1 MVKLGSNNYFFLKE
15 DVISKFIVNYTYYTC
30 NFKILLSN
38 LHVNQNF
45 WDLQKISKSV
55 KLEITCHKKYEDTS
69 ITQSFRVCNW
79 LSYVTFKCFI

>member
-1 MVKLGSNNYFFLKE
+1 MVKLWSNNYFFLKE
-15 DVISKFIVNYTYYTC
+15 DVISKFIVIYTYYTC

-55 KLEITCHKKYEDTS
+55 KLEIGNMSQKIRGHVDNP
-69 ITQSFRVCNW
+69 I
-79 LSYVTFKCFI
+79 LSCLQLVIVRDI